1 MIGAEIIFNEK
12 ETVIIGTYNFAYIFV
27 SCGSKTGD
35 WMVAAGSSFKER
47 YTWMDRPLQISEFA
61 GMPLAVGGDPEA
73 RHGIVLTANYI
84 AKRKGVK
91 TGMALWLSLIH
102 ILLIS

>member
-12 ETVIIGTYNFAYIFV
+12 ESVTIGTYNFAYIFV

-47 YTWMDRPLQISEFA
+47 YTWMDRPLQIGDKIKIRIVETKQTSQ
-61 GMPLAVGGDPEA
+61 PL
-73 RHGIVLTANYI
+73 ITQT
-84 AKRKGVK
+84 K
-91 TGMALWLSLIH
+91 
-102 ILLIS
+102 

>member
-12 ETVIIGTYNFAYIFV
+12 ESVTIGTYNFAYIFV

-47 YTWMDRPLQISEFA
+47 YTKQTSQPLITQQSDRKK
-61 GMPLAVGGDPEA
+61 MKA
-73 RHGIVLTANYI
+73 RYEQL
-84 AKRKGVK
+84 KDELKEKG
-91 TGMALWLSLIH
+91 LIK
-102 ILLIS
+102 